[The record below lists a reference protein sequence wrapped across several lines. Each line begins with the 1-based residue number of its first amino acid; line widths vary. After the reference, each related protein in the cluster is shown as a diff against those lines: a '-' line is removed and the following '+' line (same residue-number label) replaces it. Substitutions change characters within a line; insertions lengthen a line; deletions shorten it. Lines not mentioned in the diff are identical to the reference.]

1 MIAKDDNPVLKVA
14 QLSCMVGLPDCEMT
28 FSALTSG
35 FDLENHPP
43 ILMLVEVVVG
53 LRKYWVQ

>member
-1 MIAKDDNPVLKVA
+1 MIAKDDNLVLKVA

-28 FSALTSG
+28 FSALISG

-53 LRKYWVQ
+53 LRKYWLL

>member
-14 QLSCMVGLPDCEMT
+14 QLNCMVGLPDCEMT
-28 FSALTSG
+28 FSALISG

-53 LRKYWVQ
+53 LRKYWLQ